1 VTREEGALPK
11 NMDGRE
17 VSEEGKRQPI
27 ATRKFWEQSADRK
40 SCQTSKCVVVCQ
52 SLATPFLVMNA

>member
-1 VTREEGALPK
+1 
-11 NMDGRE
+11 MDGRE